1 MLYENS
7 TLENFKNLKA
17 TEKALAEAEAAK
29 VANKVAIRENW
40 LKEYHIKMDMKART
54 DAEHARLME
63 AARDQA
69 LSSIIKAIYITA
81 LEAETLTDEGLLL
94 AENMV
99 DNWIKERGGASKI
112 LSTVGENTYLLNRI
126 YCLVEDTAEATVEE
140 LEKDELSSDE
150 PNEKKV
156 EAEDKAK
163 EFIDNADKEEIKDFM
178 NNLIDKI
185 QDKAEDEG
193 EKKEEVEDAAE
204 DAEKDAE
211 ATVAD
216 LDMEADAAPDTAES
230 EETEKSEEETAPES
244 EETEKSEEETAPEAD
259 EVKEEEPAEDSSEE
273 VKDEEPAEEEK
284 KEEESEE
291 KSEEKESE
299 EEDKESD
306 DDDDDNKE
314 EEKSEEEKKE
324 DKDDDEDDDDK
335 EEESEEK
342 SEAEKSEEAPEDLQV
357 DDTDADGEISDE
369 EIEDD
374 TEEDLGEPLDDDGVD
389 ADTDLDGE
397 IEDNANDAESKMFDE
412 LEDEEDVQKAI
423 ELIRTRVADAEETF
437 IRNNAEDKKK
447 MNELLNKISNNVK
460 TVEDLA
466 DKDPAAVEAAKES
479 AMYYKGKMND
489 VKFERELT
497 VFERMSRIL
506 TENIVKNDN
515 IKDMYLNEAGQ
526 LDIPLVIESAKVM
539 YAFLE
544 TLNTIQI
551 ENVDEKYIT
560 KVFADMK
567 AEG

>member
-1 MLYENS
+1 MRENS
-7 TLENFKNLKA
+7 TLENFKNIKA

-29 VANKVAIRENW
+29 IEKKVAIRENW
-40 LKEYHIKMDMKART
+40 LKNYHIKMDMKART
-54 DAEHARLME
+54 DAEHMNLME

-112 LSTVGENTYLLNRI
+112 LSTVEENTYLLNRI
-126 YCLVEDTAEATVEE
+126 ACLVEETAEATVAEI
-140 LEKDELSSDE
+140 EKDELDE
-150 PNEKKV
+150 TSEKKV

-163 EFIDNADKEEIKDFM
+163 EFIDSADKEEVKDFM

-193 EKKEEVEDAAE
+193 EKKEEESEEKSEEEESKEEEKAAE
-204 DAEKDAE
+204 DADEV
-211 ATVAD
+211 VAD
-216 LDMEADAAPDTAES
+216 LDMEAPDTAEEEKAES
-230 EETEKSEEETAPES
+230 EDKKDDAEDKDEDKSDDEKSDES
-244 EETEKSEEETAPEAD
+244 TD
-259 EVKEEEPAEDSSEE
+259 VEDSDKDNSDVEE
-273 VKDEEPAEEEK
+273 

-291 KSEEKESE
+291 SEEKEDKEDDKDDDDE
-299 EEDKESD
+299 EEDD
-306 DDDDDNKE
+306 
-314 EEKSEEEKKE
+314 
-324 DKDDDEDDDDK
+324 DDDEDDDK
-335 EEESEEK
+335 EESEESEEK
-342 SEAEKSEEAPEDLQV
+342 SEAEKSEEAPEDLEV
-357 DDTDADGEISDE
+357 EDIDKDGDISAE
-369 EIEDD
+369 EIEKD

-389 ADTDLDGE
+389 ADVNLDGE
-397 IEDNANDAESKMFDE
+397 IEDDSDDAESKMFDE

-423 ELIRTRVADAEETF
+423 ELIRARVADAEETF

-466 DKDPAAVEAAKES
+466 DKDPAAAESAKES
-479 AMYYKGKMND
+479 AMYYKGKMNE
-489 VKFERELT
+489 VKFDRELT
-497 VFERMSRIL
+497 IFERMSRIL

-515 IKDMYLNEAGQ
+515 IKDMYLNESGQ
-526 LDIPLVIESAKVM
+526 LDLPLVIESAKVM

-551 ENVDEKYIT
+551 ENVDAKYIA
-560 KVFADMK
+560 KVMNDMK
-567 AEG
+567 NEA

>member
-29 VANKVAIRENW
+29 VADKVAIRENW
-40 LKEYHIKMDMKART
+40 LKNYHIKMDMKART

-112 LSTVGENTYLLNRI
+112 LSTVGENTYLLNKI

-230 EETEKSEEETAPES
+230 EETEKSEEEA
-244 EETEKSEEETAPEAD
+244 APEAD
-259 EVKEEEPAEDSSEE
+259 EAKEEEKPAEDSSEE

-284 KEEESEE
+284 ESKEDEKTEDSEEKKEEESED
-291 KSEEKESE
+291 KESE
-299 EEDKESD
+299 EEDKEESD
-306 DDDDDNKE
+306 DDDDDDKE
-314 EEKSEEEKKE
+314 EEKSEESEEE
-324 DKDDDEDDDDK
+324 DKDDDEDDDDE

-397 IEDNANDAESKMFDE
+397 IEDNKDDAESKMFDE

-515 IKDMYLNEAGQ
+515 IKDMYLNENGQ
-526 LDIPLVIESAKVM
+526 LDIPLVVESAKVM

>member
-29 VANKVAIRENW
+29 VADKVAIRENW
-40 LKEYHIKMDMKART
+40 LKDYHIKMDMKART

-230 EETEKSEEETAPES
+230 EETEKSEEES
-244 EETEKSEEETAPEAD
+244 APEAD
-259 EVKEEEPAEDSSEE
+259 EAKEEEPAEDSSEE

-291 KSEEKESE
+291 KESE
-299 EEDKESD
+299 EEDKEESD
-306 DDDDDNKE
+306 DDDDDDKE
-314 EEKSEEEKKE
+314 EEKSEESEE
-324 DKDDDEDDDDK
+324 DKDDDDEDDDDDK

-374 TEEDLGEPLDDDGVD
+374 TKEDLGEPLDDDGVD

-397 IEDNANDAESKMFDE
+397 IEDNKDDAESKMFDE

>member
-40 LKEYHIKMDMKART
+40 LKDYHIKMDMKART

-112 LSTVGENTYLLNRI
+112 LSTVGENTYLLNKI

-140 LEKDELSSDE
+140 LEKDELSDE
-150 PNEKKV
+150 SNEKKI

-216 LDMEADAAPDTAES
+216 LDMEADATPDTAES
-230 EETEKSEEETAPES
+230 EETEKSEEEA
-244 EETEKSEEETAPEAD
+244 APEAD
-259 EVKEEEPAEDSSEE
+259 EAKEEEPAEDSSEE

-284 KEEESEE
+284 KESDESEE

-299 EEDKESD
+299 EEDKEESD
-306 DDDDDNKE
+306 DDDEDDKE
-314 EEKSEEEKKE
+314 EEKSEESEE
-324 DKDDDEDDDDK
+324 DKDDDDDEDDKDDD
-335 EEESEEK
+335 ESEEK

-374 TEEDLGEPLDDDGVD
+374 TKEDLGEPLDDDGVD

-397 IEDNANDAESKMFDE
+397 IEDNKDDAESKMFDE

-526 LDIPLVIESAKVM
+526 LDIPLVVESAKVM